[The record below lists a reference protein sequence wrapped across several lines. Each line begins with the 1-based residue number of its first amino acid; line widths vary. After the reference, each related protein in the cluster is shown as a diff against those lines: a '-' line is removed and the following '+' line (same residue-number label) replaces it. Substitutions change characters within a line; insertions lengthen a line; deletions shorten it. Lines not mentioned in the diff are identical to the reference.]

1 MFLMKRLIGVRIITK
16 NSSTTKVSE
25 HIPSSFSMSTIS
37 SFKRIE
43 TKHDVRRRRD
53 YIKK

>member
-1 MFLMKRLIGVRIITK
+1 MFLMKRLMGVRIITK
-16 NSSTTKVSE
+16 NSSTKVSE